1 MKAHPRF
8 PRSIGFLLAMTVL
21 CGLAY
26 PALVTAVAG
35 LAFPWRSG
43 GSQMRVDGVVRG
55 SYLLA
60 QDFSSPRFFRSRPS
74 AAGYAAV
81 GAGASNLGPTS
92 ADLAAAVE
100 GRRAAWLRSFGPPVP
115 EEMLYA
121 SASGVDPDI
130 SLGAALAQVGPVASA
145 RHLDRWAEDRLA
157 DAARRAA
164 SSRGSLLDP
173 PVVNVVAL
181 NALLESDPAFG
192 GKRR

>member
-1 MKAHPRF
+1 MKAYLRF
-8 PRSIGFLLAMTVL
+8 PRSLGFLLAMTAL

-26 PALVTAVAG
+26 PALVTGVAG

-43 GSQMRVDGVVRG
+43 GSPIRIDGVRG

-92 ADLAAAVE
+92 ADLAAAVKE
-100 GRRAAWLRSFGPPVP
+100 RRAAWLRSFGPPVP

-130 SLGAALAQVGPVASA
+130 SLAAALAQVRHVASA
-145 RHLDRWAEDRLA
+145 RNLDPGAEERLA
-157 DAARRAA
+157 RAVREAA
-164 SSRGSLLDP
+164 SARASLLDP
-173 PVVNVVAL
+173 PVVDVVAL
-181 NALLESDPAFG
+181 NVLLESDPAFG